1 MTLDQKIQVWN
12 VIGTWVAGM
21 GTLAA
26 VVVSLRLA
34 GRAERLRLRASVGL
48 RIIIAGDG
56 TPSEEQVAFT
66 VVNLGDRA
74 VTVNSIGWRIG
85 KKGLARHCMQPLY
98 GVYTHQYPKQLAH
111 GEQAT
116 FLVSLLALPGWPK
129 DFATGFVRDLTAK
142 NLDTLRGLIH
152 TSIGEVVE
160 VEPEK
165 ELLERLRETGAQLG

>member
-1 MTLDQKIQVWN
+1 MTLDQQVQIWN
-12 VIGTWVAGM
+12 AVGTWVAGI

-26 VVVSLRLA
+26 VIVSLRLA
-34 GRAERLRLRASVGL
+34 GRADRLRLRASVGL

-56 TPSEEQVAFT
+56 NPSEEQVAFT

-74 VTVNSIGWRIG
+74 VTVNSIGWRVG
-85 KKGLARHCMQPLY
+85 KKRLTRHCMQPLY

-129 DFATGFVRDLTAK
+129 DFAMGFVRDLTPK
-142 NLDTLRGLIH
+142 NLATLRGLIH

-160 VEPEK
+160 VQPEK
-165 ELLERLRETGAQLG
+165 ELLERLSKAGA